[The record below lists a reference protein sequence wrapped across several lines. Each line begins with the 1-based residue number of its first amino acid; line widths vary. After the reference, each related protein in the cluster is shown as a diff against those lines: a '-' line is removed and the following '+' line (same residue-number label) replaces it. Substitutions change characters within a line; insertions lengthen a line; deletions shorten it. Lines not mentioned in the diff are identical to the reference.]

1 MKKYFFSSIL
11 PIVLFSLC
19 ANAQNCPF
27 DNTFYRD
34 LTPASSGTTASD
46 PCVFGGDLITVNV
59 TQGEMYNFSTC
70 VTTTLDLTMTLYDNA
85 GTTILATDDDG
96 CGPFAG
102 PATFTWTATYTG
114 TVNLLVDEFPCNS
127 GTNCI
132 NLDVTWQETLGTT
145 DDFVFDQVSMYPNPT
160 SKVVNI
166 NVKNLEEAIRLKV
179 FDVNGSLLYTK
190 HILQSKLIQL
200 ELNAPTGLYFVE
212 LSSKGQKSI
221 YKLIKK

>member
-1 MKKYFFSSIL
+1 MKKCFFSVIT
-11 PIVLFSLC
+11 IVLFSLC
-19 ANAQNCPF
+19 TNAQNCPY

-34 LTPASSGTTASD
+34 LTPSSSGTTVSD
-46 PCVFGGDLITVNV
+46 PCVFGGDLVTVDV
-59 TQGEMYNFSTC
+59 IQDELYDFSTC
-70 VTTTLDLTMTLYDNA
+70 VTNTLDITMTLYDNT
-85 GTTILATDDDG
+85 GTVILATDDDG

-132 NLDVTWQETLGTT
+132 NLDVTWQETLGTS
-145 DDFVFDQVSMYPNPT
+145 DDFVFDQVSIYPNPT
-160 SKVVNI
+160 SKIVNI
-166 NVKNLEEAIRLKV
+166 KLRNPQDDMHLKIL
-179 FDVNGSLLYTK
+179 DVTGSVLYTK
-190 HILQSKLIQL
+190 HILQSNFIQF

-212 LSSKGQKSI
+212 LSSQGQKSI